1 MQNNKPIWF
10 NEDTYQTIKE
20 NKVTEINIG
29 HQPKY
34 SIMVCTPCHSEV
46 SMHYTQAVLKFQQQ
60 CLMHNIMVS
69 FTMLKS
75 SLVTQ
80 GRNLCVSAFFEE
92 KVKHDYLLFID
103 SDIDFEFGTIMKML
117 KADKDII
124 AYPYP
129 LKDINW
135 EKIQKKIEHRNV
147 TDPKEY
153 SRFGYTWPIKIENR
167 DSFEVFDEVAEV
179 THAPTGCML
188 IKRSVFE
195 TMMEKL
201 PHLKISQPTIV
212 NGKTYDKP
220 YFYNFFDT
228 HHDQET
234 KRYYGEDF
242 GFCIR
247 WNKLGGKCHILIS
260 DDFISHV
267 GEYKYTG
274 RLKDD
279 LESIKNVDEDIKTK

>member
-1 MQNNKPIWF
+1 
-10 NEDTYQTIKE
+10 
-20 NKVTEINIG
+20 
-29 HQPKY
+29 
-34 SIMVCTPCHSEV
+34 
-46 SMHYTQAVLKFQQQ
+46 
-60 CLMHNIMVS
+60 
-69 FTMLKS
+69 
-75 SLVTQ
+75 
-80 GRNLCVSAFFEE
+80 
-92 KVKHDYLLFID
+92 
-103 SDIDFEFGTIMKML
+103 ML

-135 EKIQKKIEHRNV
+135 EKIQKKIEHRKTN
-147 TDPKEY
+147 DPKEY
-153 SRFGYTWPIKIENR
+153 SRFGFTWPIKLENR
-167 DSFEVFDEVAEV
+167 NAFEVKDEVAEV

-188 IKRSVFE
+188 IKKSVFE
-195 TMMEKL
+195 KMMKEL

-212 NGKTYDKP
+212 NGQAYDKP

-228 HHDQET
+228 YHDQET

-247 WNKLGGKCHILIS
+247 WNELGGKCHVLIS

-279 LESIKNVDEDIKTK
+279 LESIKNVDENVKN